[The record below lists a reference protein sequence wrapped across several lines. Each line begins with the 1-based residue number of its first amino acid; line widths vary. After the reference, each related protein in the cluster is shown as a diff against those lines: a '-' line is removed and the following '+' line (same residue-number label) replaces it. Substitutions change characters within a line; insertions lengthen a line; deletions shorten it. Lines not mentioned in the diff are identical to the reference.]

1 MGDEISNSEFKDV
14 DYSDYRKKLASETGL
29 LQQMFQ
35 DRCFDDVHAMFGLEQ
50 EAWIID
56 QDHQPAPENPYL
68 LQQVKSDL
76 LSPELA
82 KFNIELNV
90 TPQRLAGDGIQKIHQ
105 ELSELWGICEKG
117 ISPRNLKLQ
126 MIGIL
131 PTLKDSDL
139 ILKNM
144 SEMNRYRALNEQVL
158 KFRNGKPIHLNIVG
172 TEHLQLE
179 HDDVMLESAATSFQ
193 IHRQIPPDK
202 SARFYNASI
211 ILSAITV
218 AVAANSPYLFETQ
231 LWEETR
237 IPLFEQAVE
246 VGGYS
251 NAARGPIRRVTF
263 GSGYVNNTILEC
275 FNENFNHYP
284 VLLPVEFNADES
296 ELKYLRMHNG
306 TIWRWNRPL
315 IGFDEN
321 KKPHLRIEHRVISA
335 GPTIIDE
342 MANAVFFCGLQEY
355 YANIEEAPEGRLEF
369 SDAKVNFYAS
379 AQHGLDTKIRW
390 LDGKK
395 IAISHLILN
404 ELLDHSQKGLEQLDV
419 NSDLIDEYLAVIRGR
434 VSNKQTG
441 ANWQKKFIAAHGR
454 NAAALTETYWKNQ
467 QSGIPVHL
475 WNI

>member
-1 MGDEISNSEFKDV
+1 MGDEIGNSEFKDV
-14 DYSDYRKKLASETGL
+14 DYTNFWNKLAAETRL

-35 DRCFDDVHAMFGLEQ
+35 DHCFEDGDAMFGLEQ
-50 EAWIID
+50 EAWIVD
-56 QDHQPAPENPYL
+56 QAYQPVPENPYL

-90 TPQRLAGDGIQKIHQ
+90 TPQKLAGDGIQKIHQ
-105 ELSELWGICEKG
+105 ELSELWRKCEKG
-117 ISPRNLKLQ
+117 ISPRKLKLQ

-131 PTLKDSDL
+131 PTVKDSDL
-139 ILKNM
+139 TLKNM
-144 SEMNRYRALNEQVL
+144 SEMNRYRALNKQVL
-158 KFRNGKPIHLNIVG
+158 KFRDGKPIHLNIVG
-172 TEHLQLE
+172 TEHLQRD

-193 IHRQIPPDK
+193 IHRQIPPDQ

-246 VGGYS
+246 VGGYG

-263 GSGYVNNTILEC
+263 GSSYAKKTILEC
-275 FNENFNHYP
+275 FKENLHHYP
-284 VLLPVEFNADES
+284 VILPVEFNADES
-296 ELKYLRMHNG
+296 ELRYMRMHNG

-321 KKPHLRIEHRVISA
+321 NKPHLRIEHRVVSA

-355 YANIEEAPEGRLEF
+355 YATIENVPEGRLEF
-369 SDAKVNFYAS
+369 SDAKINFYAS

-395 IAISHLILN
+395 ITISRLILE
-404 ELLDHSQKGLEQLDV
+404 ELLDHSQKGLQQLHV
-419 NSDLIDEYLAVIRGR
+419 NSDLIDEYLDVIRAR

-441 ANWQKKFIAAHGR
+441 ASWQKKFIATHGK
-454 NAAALTETYWKNQ
+454 NVAVLTETYWKHQ
-467 QSGIPVHL
+467 QSGVPVHL
-475 WNI
+475 WDI